1 MVAILQ
7 GLFLPAFD
15 AVSPSQEENF
25 PQIRIP
31 DQDKCLLV
39 IKYVDSVGL
48 WFGSPGECYYQG
60 KP

>member
-15 AVSPSQEENF
+15 VVSPSQDETF
-25 PQIRIP
+25 PQIRMP
-31 DQDKCLLV
+31 DQDKGLLV

-48 WFGSPGECYYQG
+48 WFASPGGCYYRG